1 MTNVKPTKQYSGLIV
16 VPMDE
21 LIFYH
26 GLTPEMLR
34 GKCLHVEGQ
43 DYIEFSSFYKRV
55 TRMHTGRR
63 IIEFSPFPF
72 DSESDE
78 ELKQHKSFT
87 FHGYWKD
94 YKDEDN

>member
-1 MTNVKPTKQYSGLIV
+1 MNREVNMEMNMQQHPGLIT

-26 GLTPEMLR
+26 CLTPEMVR
-34 GKCLHVEGQ
+34 GKYCRENGQ
-43 DYIEFSSFYKRV
+43 EYTEFASFYKRV
-55 TRMHTGRR
+55 TRTHTGRR

-72 DSESDE
+72 DSEPVE

-87 FHGYWKD
+87 FHGYCKI
-94 YKDEDN
+94 